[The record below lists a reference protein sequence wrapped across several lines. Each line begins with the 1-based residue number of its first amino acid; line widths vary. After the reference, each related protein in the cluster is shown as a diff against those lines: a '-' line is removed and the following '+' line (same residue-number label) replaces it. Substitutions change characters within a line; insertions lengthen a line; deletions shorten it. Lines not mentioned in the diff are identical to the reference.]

1 MCKFAEN
8 VRTLREPMFVIGVA
22 KGYDVVG
29 HTQNLFNSPLVDYV
43 MTQSVQKKQ
52 PPCVEH
58 VLREDK
64 VLHREGPE
72 A

>member
-1 MCKFAEN
+1 MYNFLEN
-8 VRTLREPMFVIGVA
+8 FRGIIEPELVIGVA

-29 HTQNLFNSPLVDYV
+29 HTQNLFNFPLVDYV

-52 PPCVEH
+52 PPFVEH